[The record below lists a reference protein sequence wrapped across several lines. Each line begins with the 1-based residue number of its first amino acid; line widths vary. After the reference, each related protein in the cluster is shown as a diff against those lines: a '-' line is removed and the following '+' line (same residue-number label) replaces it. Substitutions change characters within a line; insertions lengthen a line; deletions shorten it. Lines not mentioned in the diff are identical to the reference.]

1 MLTLLLSASST
12 HSSNTMAKKGKLRI
26 EWRRGLIP
34 LSLLIMFVLTF
45 YFKVDWWIL
54 GLFVMWIPIYYLA
67 YPWYLRRKWAAF
79 EKEFAARF
87 QKRDYRGLL
96 ELYRKQW
103 FLKKFGPKPEM
114 LSKLSLIYSG
124 MEKYRDAEQV
134 LERAIDLT
142 PTPYRDRLYFNLAN
156 VKYEL
161 GKYDEAE
168 HLYKALKNGSPYA
181 HSVRAQ
187 LALIDVHQGREANET
202 RELLENELK
211 NATGVLRSRIEEAL
225 AKIPSEPSVG

>member
-1 MLTLLLSASST
+1 MPTLLLAASS
-12 HSSNTMAKKGKLRI
+12 SRPSNSMPKGNLQI
-26 EWRRGLIP
+26 DWRRGLIP

-45 YFKVDWWIL
+45 YFKVDWWVL
-54 GLFVMWIPIYYLA
+54 GLFVLWIPVYYLA
-67 YPWYLRRKWAAF
+67 FPWYLRRRWQTF
-79 EKEFAARF
+79 EKEFASMF
-87 QKRDYRGLL
+87 QQRDYRSLL

-103 FLKKFGPKPEM
+103 FLKKFGPKAEM

-124 MEKYRDAEQV
+124 MEKYREAEQV
-134 LERAIDLT
+134 LERAIDIT

-168 HLYKALKNGSPYA
+168 HLYKALKNGSPYG
-181 HSVRAQ
+181 HSVKAQ
-187 LALIDVHQGREANET
+187 LALIDVHRGREVTAA

-211 NATGVLRSRIEEAL
+211 NSTGVLRTRIEEAL
-225 AKIPSEPSVG
+225 AEMPSEPSVG